1 MNLSSVAFLFDLNG
15 TIIDDMDFHVK
26 AWSKL
31 LDEDLGR
38 KMTYDEVKAQMY
50 GKNSELFERVF
61 GKGFRSDEEIEELSF
76 KKERIY
82 QSIYKEHIRLIDGL
96 GNFLEKSYQLGI
108 PMAMGTAAIMFNVN
122 FTVNTLDLR
131 RYFKAY
137 VSADDV
143 SRSKPDPETY
153 LNCAEKLGVKPAD
166 CIVFEDA
173 PKGVE
178 SARNAGMKTVVILSH
193 LHMQEEFHY
202 LDNIICFIES
212 YDELDPSDLVN
223 MTDRP

>member
-1 MNLSSVAFLFDLNG
+1 MTNSKCAFLFDLNG

-31 LDEDLGR
+31 LEENLGR
-38 KMTYDEVKAQMY
+38 KMSYDEVKAQMY

-61 GKGFRSDEEIEELSF
+61 GKGFKSDEEIEALSY

-82 QSIYKEHIRLIDGL
+82 QSIYKPHIKLIDGL
-96 GNFLEKSYQLGI
+96 GNFLERSYQLGI

-122 FTVNTLDLR
+122 FTVDALDLR
-131 RYFKAY
+131 KYFKAY

-143 SRSKPDPETY
+143 HRSKPDPETY
-153 LNCAEKLGVKPAD
+153 LICAEKLGVQPTD

-193 LHMQEEFHY
+193 LHTRDEFAY
-202 LDNIICFIES
+202 LDNIICFVKS
-212 YDELDPSDLVN
+212 YDEIDPAALIQIC
-223 MTDRP
+223 